1 MLPKL
6 LLVVSRSDYRSCSHG
21 PRQLA
26 VIPWPLESGSLQLS
40 CGCCAACRS
49 CTAIWRRLQV
59 GMQQGAVEGS
69 CFGVY
74 VIQGLFEG
82 SKTSHVHAHDS
93 ALDPSQ
99 KGRDVRHSITTNIL
113 FTSSAWEVRQQ
124 AHEGRTANPHHQ
136 TESNSCRGASVSR
149 GSDCRSS
156 CFFFDSSFQHELGLG
171 CDLTTIRDHLPPTLR
186 GTSGLLVL
194 VACAGP

>member
-1 MLPKL
+1 MLSKL

-99 KGRDVRHSITTNIL
+99 KGRDVRHSITTDIL

-124 AHEGRTANPHHQ
+124 AHEGRTANPHLIIKQNQ
-136 TESNSCRGASVSR
+136 THAEVPQCHG
-149 GSDCRSS
+149 
-156 CFFFDSSFQHELGLG
+156 
-171 CDLTTIRDHLPPTLR
+171 DLTAEVPAFSSTAPFS
-186 GTSGLLVL
+186 TS
-194 VACAGP
+194 